1 MKILIIQQKMIGDV
15 LTSSILFEVLKNN
28 NKEVELHYLINSHT
42 SDIINNNP
50 FIDEVIY
57 FTPEVEKSYWKFIA
71 FIKKIRSKKYD
82 VIIDVYGKLSSNL
95 ITLFS
100 GASIKISYYKKLSSF
115 IYSHPIKRLKK
126 PQNKA
131 SLAIENRL
139 RLLDPLNI
147 LINYSSPKI
156 YLQQSEIDLA
166 KELLI
171 KFSIDLSKPL
181 YMISVLGSNSK
192 KTYPSDYMA
201 KLLDSIVSEKPDS
214 QLLFNYIPSQFNDAK
229 KIYDLC
235 TKTTQ
240 GHIFFDLYGKSLLEF
255 LALTHHCD
263 ALIGNEGG
271 AINMAKALQVPAFII
286 FSPHLNK
293 ANWFGELENDNH
305 VAVHLSDY
313 INHQEKDRDKAKD
326 KPSEYYLKFK
336 PTFIEPKLI
345 DFLRNLR

>member
-1 MKILIIQQKMIGDV
+1 MIGDV
-15 LTSSILFEVLKNN
+15 LTSSLLFEVLKDN
-28 NKEVELHYLINSHT
+28 NKEAELHYLINSHT

-50 FIDEVIY
+50 FIDDVIY

-71 FIKKIRSKKYD
+71 FIKQIRSKKYD

-100 GASIKISYYKKLSSF
+100 GASIKISYFKKQTSF

-126 PQNKA
+126 PQNNA

-139 RLLDPLNI
+139 RLLEPLNI
-147 LINYSSPKI
+147 SFNNSSPKI

-166 KELLI
+166 KELLSS
-171 KFSIDLSKPL
+171 FSVDLSKPL

-192 KTYPSDYMA
+192 KTYPSEYMA
-201 KLLDSIVSEKPDS
+201 KLLDSIVLEKPDT

-229 KIYDLC
+229 RIYDLC
-235 TKTTQ
+235 TTRTQ
-240 GHIFFDLYGKSLLEF
+240 DHIFLDLYGKSLLEF
-255 LALTHHCD
+255 LALTNHCN

-271 AINMAKALQVPAFII
+271 AINMAKALQVPTFII

-293 ANWFGELENDNH
+293 SNWFGKLENEKH
-305 VAVHLSDY
+305 VAVHLSDF
-313 INHQEKDRDKAKD
+313 IDHQEKDRDKAKE
-326 KPSEYYLKFK
+326 KPIEYYLKFK

-345 DFLRNLR
+345 GFLRNL